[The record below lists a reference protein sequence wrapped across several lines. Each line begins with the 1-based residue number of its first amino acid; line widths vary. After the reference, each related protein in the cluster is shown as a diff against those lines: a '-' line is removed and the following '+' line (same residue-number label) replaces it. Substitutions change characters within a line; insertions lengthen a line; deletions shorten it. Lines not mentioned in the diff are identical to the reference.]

1 MKLYV
6 FIHRRLRDAI
16 SQKVMEITRGSEDT
30 KIMLA
35 GLSNVYTHYITT
47 YEEYQKQRYEGA
59 STIYGPHTLRAYLQ
73 QYAYLTEKLL
83 NVSYLLQYICHWH
96 IFSKSSTSKIVC

>member
-16 SQKVMEITRGSEDT
+16 SQKVMETTRGSEDT

-83 NVSYLLQYICHWH
+83 NVSYLLQYVIG
-96 IFSKSSTSKIVC
+96 IFFFKSSTSNIV

>member
-16 SQKVMEITRGSEDT
+16 SQKVMETTRGSEDDT

-83 NVSYLLQYICHWH
+83 NVSYYLLQCNMPVYWNFFFQIKH
-96 IFSKSSTSKIVC
+96 

>member
-1 MKLYV
+1 MREV
-6 FIHRRLRDAI
+6 I
-16 SQKVMEITRGSEDT
+16 SNKVLEVTQGSENI
-30 KIMLA
+30 KVMLA

-83 NVSYLLQYICHWH
+83 NVSYYLLQCNMPVYWNFFFQIKH
-96 IFSKSSTSKIVC
+96 